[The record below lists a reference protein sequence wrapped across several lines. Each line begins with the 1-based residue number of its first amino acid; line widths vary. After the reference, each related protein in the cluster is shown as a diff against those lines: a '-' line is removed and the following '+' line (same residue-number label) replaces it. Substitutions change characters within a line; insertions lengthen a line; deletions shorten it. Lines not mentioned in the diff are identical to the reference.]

1 MAQMENL
8 VGYVLKP
15 PTNDAPCKRHSLF
28 YCVRPQPIWA
38 VQKDLAYIC
47 VSLGAVSSALQ
58 IYERLELWEDA
69 VICMIRSGRGSDAL
83 DLVKRQLEIKE
94 TPFLWCLYGDIL
106 QEPEHYLKAWE
117 LSRHSCAK
125 AMSSLGAYYA
135 SKKRFED
142 SVDCFNK
149 SLKVLPLQI
158 GTWFTL

>member
-1 MAQMENL
+1 
-8 VGYVLKP
+8 
-15 PTNDAPCKRHSLF
+15 
-28 YCVRPQPIWA
+28 
-38 VQKDLAYIC
+38 
-47 VSLGAVSSALQ
+47 
-58 IYERLELWEDA
+58 
-69 VICMIRSGRGSDAL
+69 MIRSGRGSDAL
-83 DLVKRQLEIKE
+83 ALVKRQLEIKE

-135 SKKRFED
+135 SKKRFQD

-158 GTWFTL
+158 GTWFTLGCTLLALEDYEKSAV